1 MERSSER
8 RMVER
13 VTVDQITKESHFIGY
28 EYKEITISKRFVSLC
43 LDSYPCFGWKAD
55 VNNREQTIGGQRGRH
70 SDTKVCLHFRRD
82 RKISNQME
90 LTRLQRNFDSCVS
103 AIEKM
108 ERSKTTA
115 ASLWALAIGVIGIG
129 FLAGSTFA
137 VTADTPRMALC
148 VILALPAFLGLL
160 SPFFL
165 YKAIVRKK
173 TSHFTPLIE
182 EKYEEIY
189 AICEKGS
196 HLQDPFA
203 GAI

>member
-13 VTVDQITKESHFIGY
+13 VTADQVKKEGSFIGY
-28 EYKEITISKRFVSLC
+28 EYKEITVPKRFASLC

-55 VNNREQTIGGQRGRH
+55 VNDREPTVSSQRGRH
-70 SDTKVCLHFRRD
+70 CDTRVRLRFRRD
-82 RKISNQME
+82 RKISNQVE

-103 AIEKM
+103 AIEKL
-108 ERSKTTA
+108 ERSETSA
-115 ASLWALAIGVIGIG
+115 ASIWTLTVGFIGIG

-137 VTADTPRMALC
+137 VTANPPHMALC

-160 SPFFL
+160 SPLFL
-165 YKAIVRKK
+165 YRAIVRKK

-196 HLQDPFA
+196 HLQNPFA